1 MKQTSYSAHSLFL
14 STMKFLPCL
23 VFVALIVTAQ
33 VSYQLSSPLSI
44 FSIKNFQSLTDEQ
57 KTIWRK
63 WSQECQAETGVSTD
77 AINKVANNDFSAVDD
92 KMKAQS
98 LCYGKKAGLIDA
110 SGDIDVEK
118 VKTKLR
124 NVVDNEDQVNEIIG
138 KCVVNKGTKEETSL
152 HVFKCI
158 RENQPKFTPI

>member
-1 MKQTSYSAHSLFL
+1 
-14 STMKFLPCL
+14 MKFLPCL
-23 VFVALIVTAQ
+23 VFVALIVTA
-33 VSYQLSSPLSI
+33 
-44 FSIKNFQSLTDEQ
+44 QSLTDEQ